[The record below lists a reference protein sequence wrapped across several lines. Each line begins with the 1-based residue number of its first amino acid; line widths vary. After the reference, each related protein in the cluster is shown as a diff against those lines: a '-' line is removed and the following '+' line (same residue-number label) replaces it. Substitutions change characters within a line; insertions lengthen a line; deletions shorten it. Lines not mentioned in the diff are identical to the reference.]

1 MADGTNWDGL
11 QYFNPGINKGSVFLF
26 KPSILAVDGDSRV
39 IKLKGLDRSASYTL
53 TFQERTTLNCVRTG
67 AQLMDTG
74 IAVTGL
80 TGDRASEIIW
90 LDGPSR

>member
-1 MADGTNWDGL
+1 
-11 QYFNPGINKGSVFLF
+11 
-26 KPSILAVDGDSRV
+26 
-39 IKLKGLDRSASYTL
+39 
-53 TFQERTTLNCVRTG
+53 
-67 AQLMDTG
+67 MDTG